1 LSSHG
6 NFFPREIDLL
16 PFLTGYDSSIT
27 VVAAR
32 SNGMYL
38 IMIFYKEDALWGVK
52 RATDQNS
59 PSNGTQFVCYRYDVA
74 RTYEGFDFRTP
85 SELCN
90 EMMLKVVSQAP
101 DRYFGEWPL
110 HIIQPYARRQ
120 RWTTPPVRITARFE
134 SSPICQD
141 APIVLGVDLVSGG
154 ADARARQ
161 CRSTSTA
168 THRLGLVGSRLSVV
182 SLTVG

>member
-1 LSSHG
+1 MHYGES
-6 NFFPREIDLL
+6 
-16 PFLTGYDSSIT
+16 
-27 VVAAR
+27 
-32 SNGMYL
+32 
-38 IMIFYKEDALWGVK
+38 K

-90 EMMLKVVSQAP
+90 EMMLKVVSQAA
-101 DRYFGEWPL
+101 DRYFGKWPL
-110 HIIQPYARRQ
+110 HIIQPVRQ
-120 RWTTPPVRITARFE
+120 AAEVDYPPVRITARFA
-134 SSPICQD
+134 SSPIRQD
-141 APIVLGVDLVSGG
+141 MHLPSLGVDLVSGG
-154 ADARARQ
+154 TDARARQ

>member
-1 LSSHG
+1 MHYGES
-6 NFFPREIDLL
+6 
-16 PFLTGYDSSIT
+16 
-27 VVAAR
+27 
-32 SNGMYL
+32 
-38 IMIFYKEDALWGVK
+38 K

-101 DRYFGEWPL
+101 DRYFGKWPL

-120 RWTTPPVRITARFE
+120 RWTTGQFVSRPGSSHRQFARTCTYR
-134 SSPICQD
+134 PW
-141 APIVLGVDLVSGG
+141 
-154 ADARARQ
+154 
-161 CRSTSTA
+161 CRS
-168 THRLGLVGSRLSVV
+168 G
-182 SLTVG
+182 